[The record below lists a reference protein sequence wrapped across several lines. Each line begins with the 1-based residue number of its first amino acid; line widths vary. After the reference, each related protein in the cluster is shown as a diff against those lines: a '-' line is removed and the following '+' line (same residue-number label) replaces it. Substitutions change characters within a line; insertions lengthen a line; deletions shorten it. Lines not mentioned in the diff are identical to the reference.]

1 MSLLYDKNAPKKATN
16 LTVNADLLAQA
27 RSLNINI
34 SSVLEAALIETLKKK
49 KRSEWLRENEDSIQA
64 YNAVV
69 DQNGVFS
76 DGNRTF

>member
-1 MSLLYDKNAPKKATN
+1 MLYDKNAPRKATN

-27 RSLNINI
+27 RSMNINI
-34 SSVLEAALIETLKKK
+34 SSVLEAALIETLKKE

>member
-1 MSLLYDKNAPKKATN
+1 LLYDKNAPKKATN

-27 RSLNINI
+27 RSMNINI
-34 SSVLEAALIETLKKK
+34 SSVLEAALIETLKRK

>member
-1 MSLLYDKNAPKKATN
+1 MLYDKNAPKKATN

-27 RSLNINI
+27 RSMNINI
-34 SSVLEAALIETLKKK
+34 SSVLEAALIETLKRK